1 MSWITKLT
9 SVFMCV
15 ALDFG
20 QFGKYASELED
31 HTCKQKKYKDTR
43 HCT

>member
-9 SVFMCV
+9 SVFMYV

-20 QFGKYASELED
+20 QFGKYALEL
-31 HTCKQKKYKDTR
+31 KKSPI
-43 HCT
+43 